1 MQEFV
6 IKKIS
11 RGKKASRVGKAQVKI
26 MFVLVYY
33 ILLGGLVLGVFSY
46 YVGINEKVFADQQKY
61 YACESFGANTGKDC
75 SALRSTSI
83 DVFSDL
89 GIVSIVLQGLVSFVI
104 LIFIAE
110 CKCCKKRRRKT
121 ASSSKYSAATNSI
134 HLNSNSSGV
143 SDEV

>member
-46 YVGINEKVFADQQKY
+46 YVGIDEMIIADQKKY
-61 YACESFGANTGKDC
+61 FACESLGTNTATDC
-75 SALRSTSI
+75 TALKSTSL
-83 DVFSDL
+83 DAFSDL
-89 GIVSIVLQGLVSFVI
+89 SIVAIILQGLVSFVI
-104 LIFIAE
+104 LLFIVE
-110 CKCCKKRRRKT
+110 CKCKKKPSQQLT
-121 ASSSKYSAATNSI
+121 
-134 HLNSNSSGV
+134 
-143 SDEV
+143 